1 MTTSARARRMY
12 SGARTGIPRPHD
24 SRETPASAS
33 RNAFRTSIPAGF
45 STDPCR
51 AVRIATIEA
60 SSPNSRVN
68 SDRCSSRSRANSR
81 PTLPKP
87 TRTIRCRIR
96 SASEVEPFPCAPPKG
111 GAHDEFRN
119 GGVLDAHTGQVCDGD
134 FLVRSPTPLQPGGD
148 LAELGVDVPAA
159 EDPGLDGVMNLS
171 EPDALVESVRDD
183 LVGVLEHS
191 GLELLFV
198 RTVGADG
205 RDVSPRGDPF
215 GSDERLPRWRH
226 RDQDVRAANRLLDRL
241 RREHPD
247 AVELLHVLREV
258 SRFRFGS
265 AERDYPFRRPHSEEG
280 AKLITGLGSD
290 TDDPDSI
297 DFVAREE
304 FRRQRARGPRPQVRE
319 VAVVE

>member
-1 MTTSARARRMY
+1 MSARARRMY
-12 SGARTGIPRPHD
+12 SADRSGIPRP
-24 SRETPASAS
+24 PASGEPPAS
-33 RNAFRTSIPAGF
+33 PRRNPFRTSIPAGF

-81 PTLPKP
+81 PTFPKP

-119 GGVLDAHTGQVCDGD
+119 GGVLDAHTGQVRDGD

-148 LAELGVDVPAA
+148 LAELGVDVSGA

-183 LVGVLEHS
+183 LAGVLEHS
-191 GLELLFV
+191 DIALLFV
-198 RTVGADG
+198 RTVVADC
-205 RDVSPRGDPF
+205 RDV
-215 GSDERLPRWRH
+215 
-226 RDQDVRAANRLLDRL
+226 A
-241 RREHPD
+241 
-247 AVELLHVLREV
+247 
-258 SRFRFGS
+258 
-265 AERDYPFRRPHSEEG
+265 
-280 AKLITGLGSD
+280 
-290 TDDPDSI
+290 
-297 DFVAREE
+297 
-304 FRRQRARGPRPQVRE
+304 
-319 VAVVE
+319 